1 MVTPEAALR
10 LLLLSII
17 VPAGCAHAPAP
28 EQAGVPGR
36 VSLDLEVTEA
46 HAVFSEMARQ
56 SGSSL
61 VYCASWSRLVSVS
74 LHDAAWR
81 DAVEAVAKSCDF
93 HVDWETPGIVLVTDR

>member
-1 MVTPEAALR
+1 MRPI
-10 LLLLSII
+10 LLS
-17 VPAGCAHAPAP
+17 VVVLAGCVHHQAPAST
-28 EQAGVPGR
+28 AVPGR
-36 VSLDLEVTEA
+36 VSLELEVTEA